1 VFFLAER
8 EGGDS
13 MKVKAI
19 VLVLLIGF
27 VAFGTVMIETNLA
40 NPVAIQASRSADFL
54 SFVPVGNG
62 TTTRPLGD
70 PIDTP
75 GMPT

>member
-1 VFFLAER
+1 
-8 EGGDS
+8 
-13 MKVKAI
+13 MKAKAI

-40 NPVAIQASRSADFL
+40 SPAAIRAGRSADIF
-54 SFVPVGNG
+54 SSVPTGNG